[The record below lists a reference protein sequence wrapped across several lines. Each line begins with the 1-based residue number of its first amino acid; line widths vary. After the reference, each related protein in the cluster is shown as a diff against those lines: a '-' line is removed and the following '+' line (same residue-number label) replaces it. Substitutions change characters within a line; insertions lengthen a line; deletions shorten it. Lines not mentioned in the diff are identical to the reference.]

1 MLKSLIYLQGPLVD
15 MGHKRLPRNGET
27 PDHDPNK
34 VDKNLLTIRD
44 LEFGYIPHKP
54 VLEGINLDVPKGRFL
69 GLLGPSGSGKST
81 LLKIIIGLHRPWHGY
96 IQYGSNKINYTKIV
110 DSTSTLLTSY
120 LVNPIKNSIRSS
132 FSSIGYVPQIES
144 VDWSFPVT
152 VTEVVGM
159 GIWNRSGIYPWFG
172 KGSRERIHY
181 ILDCLGI
188 SEHAKKQ
195 IRELSGGEQQRVFLA
210 RALISNPQ
218 ILILDEPTSGV
229 DYNTRERI
237 FAILTDLNSK
247 GMTIIL
253 TTHDITGLGRR
264 LPWVVCINKNI
275 ISQGPPDETLNQ
287 ENLLKIYGLST
298 DIRSFG
304 VEGDTLSIS
313 DTVIAHDRR
322 HDTNLESGQ

>member
-1 MLKSLIYLQGPLVD
+1 
-15 MGHKRLPRNGET
+15 MGHKTLHRNRET
-27 PDHDPNK
+27 QNQNLNNK
-34 VDKNLLTIRD
+34 VDNNLLTIRD
-44 LEFGYIPHKP
+44 LEFGYIPHKS

-81 LLKIIIGLHRPWHGY
+81 LIKIIIGLLRPWHGY
-96 IQYGSNKINYTKIV
+96 IQYGSNKINYTKT
-110 DSTSTLLTSY
+110 DGSTSGLLTSY
-120 LVNPIKNSIRSS
+120 LVNPIKDSIRAS

-172 KGSRERIHY
+172 KGNREKIYHM
-181 ILDCLGI
+181 LDGLGI
-188 SEHAKKQ
+188 AEHAKRQ

-229 DYNTRERI
+229 DYNTREKI
-237 FAILTDLNSK
+237 FAILTDLNSN

-253 TTHDITGLGRR
+253 TTHDVTSLGKR
-264 LPWVVCINKNI
+264 LPWVVCINKSI
-275 ISQGPPDETLNQ
+275 ISQGPPNEALNQ
-287 ENLLKIYGLST
+287 ENLLKTYGLAT
-298 DIRSFG
+298 DFSSFG
-304 VEGDTLSIS
+304 VDKNKNTIS
-313 DTVIAHDRR
+313 LPDTVVAYDRR
-322 HDTNLESGQ
+322 HDTNLESE